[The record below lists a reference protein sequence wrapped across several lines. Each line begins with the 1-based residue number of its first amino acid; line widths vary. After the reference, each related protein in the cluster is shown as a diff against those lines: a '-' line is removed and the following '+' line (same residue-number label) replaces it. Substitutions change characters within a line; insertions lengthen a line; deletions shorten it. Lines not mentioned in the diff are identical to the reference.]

1 MGLLVKLGMK
11 NILARGGIEFIA
23 VILGISGSLWID
35 DWSSYKNDREKEL
48 ETFSRL
54 SIALNEDNLLFEKAL
69 KKNARMVKVLRN
81 MIYDFESISMD
92 TLSKF
97 IEEIQYYT
105 RMDPHISDY
114 ETLKS
119 TGQLYT
125 ILDFDILQ
133 GIIDLYDN
141 KYSTISHWMNED
153 KRAIFLQDEYFLKN
167 YSMKPTKHWSTI
179 KNLEKDYRKL
189 KNDEIFFNYLVLV
202 FNVKSAMNRDW
213 TDLNNNVVKLREKI
227 ELKIH

>member
-1 MGLLVKLGMK
+1 MK

-35 DWSSYKNDREKEL
+35 DWSSYKTDREKEL

-54 SIALNEDNLLFEKAL
+54 SIALNEDNLLLEEAL
-69 KKNARMVKVLRN
+69 KANARRVNVLN
-81 MIYDFESISMD
+81 DLIYDFENISMD
-92 TLSKF
+92 TLSKY

-105 RMDPHISDY
+105 RMDPHISDF

-141 KYSTISHWMNED
+141 KYSIIGHWMNED
-153 KRAIFLQDEYFLKN
+153 KRAIFLQDEYFLEN
-167 YSMKPTKHWSTI
+167 YSMIPTKHWSTL
-179 KNLEKDYRKL
+179 KNLEKDYQKL
-189 KNDEIFFNYLVLV
+189 KNDKTFFNYLVLV
-202 FNVKSAMNRDW
+202 FNVKTHMNRDW
-213 TDLNNNVVKLREKI
+213 TALKSDVVKLKEKI
-227 ELKIH
+227 DLKIN

>member
-1 MGLLVKLGMK
+1 MK

-35 DWSSYKNDREKEL
+35 DWSSYKTDREKEL

-54 SIALNEDNLLFEKAL
+54 SIALNEDNLLLEEAL
-69 KKNARMVKVLRN
+69 KANARRVNVLN
-81 MIYDFESISMD
+81 DLIYDFENISMD
-92 TLSKF
+92 TLSKY

-105 RMDPHISDY
+105 RMDPHISDF

-141 KYSTISHWMNED
+141 KYSIIEHWMNED
-153 KRAIFLQDEYFLKN
+153 KRAIFLQDEYFLEN
-167 YSMKPTKHWSTI
+167 YSMIPTKHWSTL
-179 KNLEKDYRKL
+179 KDLEKDYQKL
-189 KNDEIFFNYLVLV
+189 KNDKTFFNYLVLV
-202 FNVKSAMNRDW
+202 FNVKTHMNRDW
-213 TDLNNNVVKLREKI
+213 TALKSDVVKLKEKI
-227 ELKIH
+227 DLKIN

>member
-1 MGLLVKLGMK
+1 MK

-35 DWSSYKNDREKEL
+35 DWSSYKTDREKEL

-54 SIALNEDNLLFEKAL
+54 SIALNEDNLLLEEAL
-69 KKNARMVKVLRN
+69 KANARRVNVLN
-81 MIYDFESISMD
+81 DLIYDFENISMD
-92 TLSKF
+92 TLSKY

-105 RMDPHISDY
+105 RMDPHISDF

-141 KYSTISHWMNED
+141 KYSIIKHWMNED
-153 KRAIFLQDEYFLKN
+153 KRAIFLQDEYFLEN
-167 YSMKPTKHWSTI
+167 YSMIPTKHWSTL
-179 KNLEKDYRKL
+179 KNLEKDYQKL
-189 KNDEIFFNYLVLV
+189 KNDKTFFNYLVLV
-202 FNVKSAMNRDW
+202 FNVKTHMNRDW
-213 TDLNNNVVKLREKI
+213 TVLKSDVVKLKEKI
-227 ELKIH
+227 DLKIN

>member
-1 MGLLVKLGMK
+1 MK

-35 DWSSYKNDREKEL
+35 DWSSYKTDREKEL

-54 SIALNEDNLLFEKAL
+54 SIALNEDNLLLEEAL
-69 KKNARMVKVLRN
+69 KANARRVNVLN
-81 MIYDFESISMD
+81 DLIYDFENISMD
-92 TLSKF
+92 TLSKY

-105 RMDPHISDY
+105 RMDPHISDF

-141 KYSTISHWMNED
+141 KYSIIEHWMNED
-153 KRAIFLQDEYFLKN
+153 KRAIFLQDEYFLEN
-167 YSMKPTKHWSTI
+167 YSMIPTKHWSTL
-179 KNLEKDYRKL
+179 KDLEMFL
-189 KNDEIFFNYLVLV
+189 C
-202 FNVKSAMNRDW
+202 
-213 TDLNNNVVKLREKI
+213 REPYQTF
-227 ELKIH
+227 HHNTN

>member
-1 MGLLVKLGMK
+1 MK

-35 DWSSYKNDREKEL
+35 DWSSYKTDREKEL

-54 SIALNEDNLLFEKAL
+54 SIALNEDNLLLEEAL
-69 KKNARMVKVLRN
+69 KANARRVNVLN
-81 MIYDFESISMD
+81 DLIYDFENISMD
-92 TLSKF
+92 TLSKY

-105 RMDPHISDY
+105 RMDPHISDF

-141 KYSTISHWMNED
+141 KYSIIKHWMNED
-153 KRAIFLQDEYFLKN
+153 KRAIFLQDEYFLEN
-167 YSMKPTKHWSTI
+167 YSMIPTKHWSTL
-179 KNLEKDYRKL
+179 KNLEKDYQKL
-189 KNDEIFFNYLVLV
+189 KNDKTFFNYLVLV
-202 FNVKSAMNRDW
+202 FNVKTHMNRDW
-213 TDLNNNVVKLREKI
+213 TALKSDVVKLKEKI
-227 ELKIH
+227 DLKIN